1 MKKLTAIGKVLP
13 MDVLGIFK
21 ISSEFS
27 KASKGIKGSSG

>member
-21 ISSEFS
+21 ISSEF
-27 KASKGIKGSSG
+27 